1 MNVLV
6 IFIQRYRTFL
16 GSIHSGSRFL
26 TEIIQHLIGMIAGD
40 TEFTNHILHRDITL
54 LLTNLYN
61 ISKLLIRLFW
71 SRFHTPILS
80 AAAIRVAFQPF
91 QESFVG

>member
-1 MNVLV
+1 
-6 IFIQRYRTFL
+6 
-16 GSIHSGSRFL
+16 
-26 TEIIQHLIGMIAGD
+26 MIAGN

-61 ISKLLIRLFW
+61 ISKLLISLLW

-80 AAAIRVAFQPF
+80 AATIRMALQPF
-91 QESFVG
+91 QKLLRRLNFQAADIHLVGWNQVTLMMSRIILKTK